1 MSFQRGD
8 TITVSTLLHFV
19 HICFLL
25 VSQGFLGRLLTVML
39 PFVIEDILLTLV
51 LVLTLFKNTPFKWCF
66 IFGNL
71 CGLGWCIYFLNAL
84 RVLTTSLSLGPHGL
98 YCSPWNSP
106 GQNTGVGSLSLLQG
120 IFPTQGSNPGVPHCR
135 RSLPAEP
142 PGKLRRCQR

>member
-19 HICFLL
+19 QICFLL
-25 VSQGFLGRLLTVML
+25 VSQGLLGRLLTVML

-71 CGLGWCIYFLNAL
+71 CGLGWCIYFLNVL
-84 RVLTTSLSLGPHGL
+84 RVLTTSLRIWPQFLNETWLLPTFTRLRHI
-98 YCSPWNSP
+98 CSQIETLQKLVENSM
-106 GQNTGVGSLSLLQG
+106 V
-120 IFPTQGSNPGVPHCR
+120 
-135 RSLPAEP
+135 
-142 PGKLRRCQR
+142 